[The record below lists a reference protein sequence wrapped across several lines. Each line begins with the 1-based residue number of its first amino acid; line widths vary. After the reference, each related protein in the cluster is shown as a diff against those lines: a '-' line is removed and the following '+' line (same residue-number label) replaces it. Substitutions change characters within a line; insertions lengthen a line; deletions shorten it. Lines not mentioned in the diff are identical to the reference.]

1 MRIDWRGGCLLAAI
15 LVVFGCKKPVE
26 TTTASLPA
34 SESGPTRA
42 MAKLPTVKLWLGP
55 QELAAEVARTP
66 EQSQTGMMFRTN
78 ITDSDGMLFVLP
90 YTQQAAFWMKN
101 CLVPLS
107 VAYIDPD
114 GVIEEIH
121 DLQPGNTN
129 PVQSAS
135 LKVRFA
141 LEVSQGWFNRHQVFS
156 GTVVRTEH
164 GSLTETFLR
173 SAISW

>member
-1 MRIDWRGGCLLAAI
+1 MKVDWRGSCLLAAV
-15 LVVFGCKKPVE
+15 LVVVGCKKPVE
-26 TTTASLPA
+26 TTAAAPPVR
-34 SESGPTRA
+34 ESGPTNA
-42 MAKLPTVKLWLGP
+42 LAKLPGVKLWLGP
-55 QELAAEVARTP
+55 QELAAEIARTP
-66 EQSQTGMMFRTN
+66 EQVQTGMMFRTN

-107 VAYIDPD
+107 VAYINPD

-141 LEVSQGWFNRHQVFS
+141 LEVSQGWFNRHQVSS
-156 GTVVRTEH
+156 GTVVRTER
-164 GSLTETFLR
+164 GSLTETFLGR
-173 SAISW
+173 P

>member
-1 MRIDWRGGCLLAAI
+1 MRVDWRGPCLLAVV

-26 TTTASLPA
+26 TTAASSPS
-34 SESGPTRA
+34 SESGPTSA
-42 MAKLPTVKLWLGP
+42 LAKLPTVKLWLGP
-55 QELAAEVARTP
+55 QELAAEIARTP
-66 EQSQTGMMFRTN
+66 EQVQTGMMFRTN
-78 ITDSDGMLFVLP
+78 ITDSDEMLFVLP

-135 LKVRFA
+135 VKVRFA
-141 LEVSQGWFNRHQVFS
+141 LEVSQGWFDRRQVSS
-156 GTVVRTEH
+156 GMVVRTER
-164 GSLTETFLR
+164 GSLTETFLGR
-173 SAISW
+173 P